1 MTEAEPAPQAIRDA
15 LYELMNTQRA
25 IRRFKPDPVPDD
37 VIERLIFA
45 ATRAASGSNLQPW
58 AFVVVRDAA
67 KRQVIS
73 DALLA
78 AVESRGGFADLDAID
93 DPERRRMMRSVNAL
107 FRNFASA
114 PVVLI
119 PCLVSATSPAA
130 DGLLAGSSIYP
141 SVQNLLL
148 AARAEGLGT
157 LLTTRQ
163 PAILDTLRSEL
174 SIPDDAMPVA
184 IIPMGYPAVPF
195 GPVNR
200 KPVAEFIHWDRW

>member
-1 MTEAEPAPQAIRDA
+1 MPDA
-15 LYELMNTQRA
+15 LPRGATHDIYELMNTQRA
-25 IRRFKPDPVPDD
+25 IRRFRPDPVPDA

-45 ATRAASGSNLQPW
+45 ATRAPSGSNLQPW
-58 AFVVVRDAA
+58 AFVIVKDAR
-67 KRQVIS
+67 KRQVLS

-78 AVESRGGFADLDAID
+78 AVESRGGFADLDAIE
-93 DPERRRMMRSVNAL
+93 DPERRRMMRGVNAL

-114 PVVLI
+114 PVVII
-119 PCLVSATSPAA
+119 PCLVNATSPAA

-163 PAILDTLRSEL
+163 QSILDTLRAEL
-174 SIPDDAMPVA
+174 AIPERATPVA
-184 IIPMGYPAVPF
+184 IIPLGYPAVPF

-200 KPVAEFIHWDRW
+200 KPIAEFVHWDQW